1 MSKKITIA
9 FKNIRQLWN
18 YAQKI
23 NARNIEIISADITLI
38 CDCSETDLFLL
49 PDYDGEVIEE
59 SKPVK
64 HQKTHNQN

>member
-38 CDCSETDLFLL
+38 CDCSETDLSLL
-49 PDYDGEVIEE
+49 PDYDGELIEE

>member
-9 FKNIRQLWN
+9 FKSIRQLWN

-38 CDCSETDLFLL
+38 CDCSETDLSLL
-49 PDYDGEVIEE
+49 PEYDGVVIEE
-59 SKPVK
+59 SKRVK